1 MTKFR
6 IGDVVSAED
15 VAVRT
20 GANGT
25 GEVTGVRD
33 HGRII
38 YIEFDH
44 NPNISCGCSAHR
56 VRKLTREER
65 AVRIAKKAMRIRANA

>member
-6 IGDVVSAED
+6 IGDVVACQCYD
-15 VAVRT
+15 GKRWGV
-20 GANGT
+20 
-25 GEVTGVRD
+25 VTSLRGKGQWV
-33 HGRII
+33 
-38 YIEFDH
+38 YVELDH
-44 NPNISCGCSAHR
+44 NPNISQSFSERR